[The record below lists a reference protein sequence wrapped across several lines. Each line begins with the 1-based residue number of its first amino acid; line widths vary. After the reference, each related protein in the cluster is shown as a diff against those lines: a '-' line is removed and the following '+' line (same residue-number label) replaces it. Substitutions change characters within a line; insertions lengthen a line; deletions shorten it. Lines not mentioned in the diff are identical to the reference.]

1 MKTIIKSIY
10 VSPKAELLEVERPQ
24 SLLVALSMR
33 GSFEDELEEWLEDG
47 EL

>member
-1 MKTIIKSIY
+1 MKTIKSIY

-33 GSFEDELEEWLEDG
+33 GSFEDELEEWIEGG